1 MSREMEYEFLFVVDG
16 VSIDDDEAVAILA
29 DAFDGVLS
37 WNRGIYRLAV
47 SGPGR
52 DSREAAATLVSR
64 LATALPG
71 LRVMGLDP
79 APWPSSSVSSAIS

>member
-1 MSREMEYEFLFVVDG
+1 MSHEREYEFLFVVDG

-52 DSREAAATLVSR
+52 DCREATATLVSY
-64 LATALPG
+64 LAVALPG
-71 LRVMGLDP
+71 LRVIRLEPELVGLLK
-79 APWPSSSVSSAIS
+79 